1 MNKKDIS
8 ACNVKRDV
16 RPMDMKRTPTNIF
29 LLFGLE
35 NIILQDGIMSIFKRN
50 EFTINRD
57 EYLKKL

>member
-35 NIILQDGIMSIFKRN
+35 NVIQDRIMSIFKRN